1 MFYVEDSELICG
13 KKNEKY
19 ALIIEFT
26 LLKIDVVICN
36 RNNFMWLF
44 LQSSFGIMDVSHYGF
59 GKFILPDLSNKDSV
73 VYL

>member
-1 MFYVEDSELICG
+1 MFYVEDRELICG

-26 LLKIDVVICN
+26 LLKKDVVIYN
-36 RNNFMWLF
+36 KNNFMWLF
-44 LQSSFGIMDVSHYGF
+44 LQSSFGIMDGF
-59 GKFILPDLSNKDSV
+59 GIFILPHLWNKDSV